1 MELFK
6 SSGNHDVEGVTTYN
20 ACYGGTNALFN
31 TLNWM
36 ESNAWDGRFGVVIA
50 ADLAV
55 YESGPARATG
65 GAGAVAMLI
74 GPNAPLVIETN
85 IRSSFMDNQYDFYKP
100 DPNSEYPTVD
110 GVLSQNTYINA
121 LVNTYASIKKKTL
134 KAKLPSI
141 SLADSDYF
149 CFHTPYA
156 KLIQK
161 SFARLF
167 WEDIKEGKLIPSE
180 KLRAKIEETKG
191 DLKDKELNALLSKE
205 SKNLWDEKTDA
216 SLNLS
221 RNCGNSYT
229 GSLYFCLM
237 SLICDQ
243 EIDLSGKRIVMFSYG
258 SGCAA
263 TMFTIRVNQDY
274 ANIQEKSSFQ
284 ERLDNRIKKSPEFY
298 ETVMAERQAGYGHAN
313 KISTGPLE
321 ELLPGTFYLTK
332 VDEKW
337 RREYS
342 KIPCVKKPIKVISS
356 EMISYNSE
364 RSKLFALSK
373 L

>member
-1 MELFK
+1 MEVYFPNTYVDQEELEKHYGVGKGKYTIGLGQKKMAFASDREDINSISMTVLSNLVNNYGIDWNDIGRLEVGTETLIDKSKSTKTCLMELFK

-85 IRSSFMDNQYDFYKP
+85 IRSTFMDNQYDFYKP

-121 LVNTYASIKKKTL
+121 LVNTYAGLKRKSR
-134 KAKLPSI
+134 KAKLPSV
-141 SLADSDYF
+141 SLADTDYY

-167 WEDIKEGKLIPSE
+167 WEDIKEGKLVPSE
-180 KLRAKIEETKG
+180 QLRAKIEETKG
-191 DLKDKELNALLSKE
+191 DLKNKELNSLLSKE
-205 SKNLWDEKTDA
+205 SKNLWDEKTDP

-237 SLICDQ
+237 SLI
-243 EIDLSGKRIVMFSYG
+243 
-258 SGCAA
+258 
-263 TMFTIRVNQDY
+263 
-274 ANIQEKSSFQ
+274 
-284 ERLDNRIKKSPEFY
+284 
-298 ETVMAERQAGYGHAN
+298 
-313 KISTGPLE
+313 
-321 ELLPGTFYLTK
+321 
-332 VDEKW
+332 
-337 RREYS
+337 
-342 KIPCVKKPIKVISS
+342 
-356 EMISYNSE
+356 
-364 RSKLFALSK
+364 
-373 L
+373 